1 MMYTVYMKMESGLEV
16 TWEGNADGLGHAVGQ
31 AIAYATE
38 LTDEQVYDYD
48 HEEWEQLA

>member
-1 MMYTVYMKMESGLEV
+1 MMYTVYMKMESGAKV
-16 TWEGNADGLGHAVGQ
+16 IWEGSADGVNHAVGQ

-48 HEEWEQLA
+48 TEEWELLA